1 MMTDGVRRTR
11 IFKIFKW
18 SSIGISLPFILLMM
32 FLFRKEIIEWADKPA
47 DNASVVLIVVVVF
60 YIFSLPITSKLN
72 KIINMI
78 DVAVSDE
85 TDAVEDSPHHDNE

>member
-1 MMTDGVRRTR
+1 MTDGVRRTR
-11 IFKIFKW
+11 IFKILKW
-18 SSIGISLPFILLMM
+18 SSIGISLQFILLMM
-32 FLFRKEIIEWADKPA
+32 FLFGKEIIEWADKPA

>member
-1 MMTDGVRRTR
+1 MTDGVRRTR
-11 IFKIFKW
+11 IFKILKW
-18 SSIGISLPFILLMM
+18 SSIGISLQFILLMM
-32 FLFRKEIIEWADKPA
+32 FLFGKEIIEWADKPA

-72 KIINMI
+72 KILNMI
-78 DVAVSDE
+78 DVAISDE